1 MTREFRRNHRLRWV
15 FRICHKLG
23 IDDPTYWMEMVD
35 PKVIDLWIAHL
46 IVEDE
51 DKSNR
56 GKSAEDMQEEIMG
69 AFNG

>member
-23 IDDPTYWMEMVD
+23 IDDPIYWMEMVD
-35 PKVIDLWIAHL
+35 PKVVDLWIAYL

-51 DKSNR
+51 DKSSR
-56 GKSAEDMQEEIMG
+56 GKSAEDMQEELMG
-69 AFNG
+69 AFNV